1 MPDAGSGDTAAGDI
15 DQHSVFDLTSP
26 EDSSE
31 NDTTETQIATDID
44 SPEADLV
51 PTDGS
56 ESPDTNSADADS
68 EDTYD
73 GPQIIGLE
81 EAKALY
87 SKYCSICHGENGDGY
102 IADGAN
108 QLNNQSWLTTVTND
122 HIRQGIALG
131 RPPTTMS
138 SWAWPYGGPLS
149 TIEIES
155 LVQLIRGWQTEP
167 TVVLSEEP
175 IVGSAQRGAGI
186 WEFQCASCHGS
197 EGQGGT
203 YSAVG
208 HPVLLSTA
216 SDAFLR
222 YAIAKGR
229 PGTPMPGYENILTS
243 QGIDDLVALLRSW
256 AGGTIEP
263 ITEFPNDEAPAV
275 LNPGAENADFG
286 TEFYTPMDLIYTAYG
301 TGQRMAIID
310 ARPAGDYLTEHI
322 SGAISVP
329 FYAVEQ
335 HLDRIPMDV
344 PVIAYCACPH
354 AESGEAAAAL
364 IAAGYTDV
372 HVLDEGFFAWR
383 DMGYPTSI
391 GANP

>member
-1 MPDAGSGDTAAGDI
+1 
-15 DQHSVFDLTSP
+15 
-26 EDSSE
+26 
-31 NDTTETQIATDID
+31 
-44 SPEADLV
+44 
-51 PTDGS
+51 
-56 ESPDTNSADADS
+56 
-68 EDTYD
+68 
-73 GPQIIGLE
+73 
-81 EAKALY
+81 
-87 SKYCSICHGENGDGY
+87 
-102 IADGAN
+102 
-108 QLNNQSWLTTVTND
+108 
-122 HIRQGIALG
+122 
-131 RPPTTMS
+131 
-138 SWAWPYGGPLS
+138 
-149 TIEIES
+149 
-155 LVQLIRGWQTEP
+155 
-167 TVVLSEEP
+167 
-175 IVGSAQRGAGI
+175 
-186 WEFQCASCHGS
+186 
-197 EGQGGT
+197 
-203 YSAVG
+203 
-208 HPVLLSTA
+208 
-216 SDAFLR
+216 
-222 YAIAKGR
+222 
-229 PGTPMPGYENILTS
+229 MPGYENILTS

-275 LNPGAENADFG
+275 LNPGSENADFG